1 MHKNHKDEAVIFYW
15 KYIYLDF
22 ERAESFAQIFT
33 QIDHR
38 NCRNTVFQTTGSLLR
53 FSHSSVYHCHIGDRR
68 TESSWVQR
76 GATCKE
82 ELIKY
87 LQFGAANW
95 RENTTPI
102 FVKVWLI
109 QNSQTVL
116 GYAGRCF
123 SWKLRTVHHYS
134 SPFYV
139 FRTFSCSFIYVKMK
153 VYSKYS
159 ECDSWNLSST
169 VTKWYYYLAVA

>member
-22 ERAESFAQIFT
+22 ERAESFTEIFT

-38 NCRNTVFQTTGSLLR
+38 NCWNTVFQATGSLLT
-53 FSHSSVYHCHIGDRR
+53 FSHSSVYHCHIR
-68 TESSWVQR
+68 TESWVQW

-95 RENTTPI
+95 RENTAPI

-123 SWKLRTVHHYS
+123 SWKLRTVQTIIAHLSTYLGHFPAVSFMSKWKYIPNTLS
-134 SPFYV
+134 V
-139 FRTFSCSFIYVKMK
+139 TRKTFLQQWQNGIII
-153 VYSKYS
+153 
-159 ECDSWNLSST
+159 
-169 VTKWYYYLAVA
+169 